1 MSPGN
6 LHAEEAMSTLL
17 IEQILNGL
25 QYGAMLFLLASG
37 LTLIFGIMGV
47 INLTHGSFYMVGAFC
62 AAHAATATG
71 SFAAAILAAL
81 VGAGLYGLIMELVVI
96 RRLYARDH
104 LDQVLAT
111 FGMILFTNELV
122 TVVFGRTPPFMDIP
136 GFLSGTV
143 QLLPDLS
150 YPVVRLAFILVGAL
164 VAIGLWA
171 LITRTRIGMLIRAG
185 ADDRSMVD
193 ALGVDIRRLFSL
205 VFALGAV
212 LCGLAGVMT
221 APLLAVE
228 IGMGERILITTFVVI
243 VVGGVGSVRG
253 ALVGALLVGMVDSLG
268 RAYIPITLYDLLP
281 PEIASTLAA
290 GLVSASI
297 YVLMAVILL
306 VRPRGLLPA
315 RG

>member
-1 MSPGN
+1 
-6 LHAEEAMSTLL
+6 MSTLL

-71 SFAAAILAAL
+71 SFAAAVLAAL

-136 GFLSGTV
+136 DFLSGTV
-143 QLLPDLS
+143 RLLPDLS
-150 YPVVRLAFILVGAL
+150 YPVVRLAFIGVGAA
-164 VAIGLWA
+164 VAVGLWA

-297 YVLMAVILL
+297 YVLMAAILL